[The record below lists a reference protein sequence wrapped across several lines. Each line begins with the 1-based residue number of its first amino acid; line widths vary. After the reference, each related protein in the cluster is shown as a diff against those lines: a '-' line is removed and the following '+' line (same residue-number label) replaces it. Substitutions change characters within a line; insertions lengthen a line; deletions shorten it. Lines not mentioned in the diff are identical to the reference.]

1 MLATMSHSITM
12 TVVIVI
18 KAIVNDDY
26 GTSLLKSNLGL
37 INQIWR
43 TIEEEENSCKW
54 PGKEYLKEF
63 IRIYDVSKFSM
74 VAPVTL
80 G

>member
-37 INQIWR
+37 INQI
-43 TIEEEENSCKW
+43 
-54 PGKEYLKEF
+54 
-63 IRIYDVSKFSM
+63 
-74 VAPVTL
+74 
-80 G
+80 